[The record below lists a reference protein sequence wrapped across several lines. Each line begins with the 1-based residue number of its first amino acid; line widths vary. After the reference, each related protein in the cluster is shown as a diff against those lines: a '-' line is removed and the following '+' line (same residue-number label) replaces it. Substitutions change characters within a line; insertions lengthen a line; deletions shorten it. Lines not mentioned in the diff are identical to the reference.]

1 MNSRSIR
8 LALLSAM
15 VALFAGVSTPS
26 WASDSHM
33 MKNGPTMTAKEAKA
47 LIATAKTAKE
57 HLKLAQY
64 FNQQADR
71 YEAEARDHDEMIE
84 AYRKNPTT
92 RAEKTPGGVGTI
104 EHCEFFAKSNR
115 EMAKALREM
124 AATHEEM
131 AREARER

>member
-1 MNSRSIR
+1 MRSRSIGM
-8 LALLSAM
+8 AVLSAM
-15 VALFAGVSTPS
+15 LVLFVAASRPS
-26 WASDSHM
+26 WASDPHQ
-33 MKNGPTMTAKEAKA
+33 MKNGPTLTAKEAKA

-92 RAEKTPGGVGTI
+92 RGEKTPGGVGTI

-115 EMAKALREM
+115 EMAKALHEM
-124 AATHEEM
+124 AAAHEEM
-131 AREARER
+131 AREAAK

>member
-1 MNSRSIR
+1 MKSR
-8 LALLSAM
+8 LTKMAVLSGM
-15 VALFAGVSTPS
+15 LALFAAAALPS
-26 WASDSHM
+26 WASDSQQ
-33 MKNGPTMTAKEAKA
+33 MKYVPTMTAKEAKA

-57 HLKLAQY
+57 HLKLTQY

-124 AATHEEM
+124 AAAHEEM
-131 AREARER
+131 AREASGK

>member
-1 MNSRSIR
+1 MKSRSIR
-8 LALLSAM
+8 MTVLTALLALF
-15 VALFAGVSTPS
+15 VAASLPA
-26 WASDSHM
+26 WASDPHQ
-33 MKNGPTMTAKEAKA
+33 MKNGPLLTAKEAKA

-64 FNQQADR
+64 FNQQGDR

-124 AATHEEM
+124 AAAHEAM
-131 AREARER
+131 AKEAAK